1 MKAANLLEVI
11 EQHAQRTPEHPAL
24 IWQSDHSTQKLTYK
38 KLWQRIIELAN
49 GLEQI
54 GVHKQTKVGILSH
67 NNPCQI
73 ISDLAVL
80 SLGAVSIPIDPY
92 LPKSQVLPLL
102 DRFDVEV
109 LIAETAEL
117 SAQLKQL
124 PTFKNRLVVIFD
136 EDNSEQ
142 SIYSFTTLLEIGA
155 AAISNDD
162 DPPDHHYVRQQDLAT
177 IVHTPGTWDLPK
189 GVMLSHGNILHN
201 LSSLA
206 QIVPISKHDVFTPLL
221 PASYIFERV
230 FNLFYPLTQGATVV
244 LGETTDSLTAYL
256 QATQPT
262 VLLGTLDLFR
272 QLKQELEGEFLQ
284 SGWWKKKVY
293 NWAARVGDQ
302 YTNYQQ
308 KGFNWSVPGDVRKRY
323 ERAHQMVFSKLRE
336 QTGGRLRFLL
346 CTGDVVD
353 KELRTFYSIL
363 ELPILSC
370 YHMTECAG
378 FVASQ
383 SLLQQKTD
391 NVGHALPEH
400 HVRQLADGELII
412 QSPSVMM
419 GYYKAPEKTTATLI
433 DGWLQTGDRATIDE
447 QGHIQIMPRP
457 PYGMILNNGQT
468 IIPSLLEE
476 KLINSPY
483 IQQAVAIGHMRKFTS
498 VIILPNIE
506 AITEYA
512 KEEDFPS
519 EDLQEIMR
527 SQLIHSLIQRE
538 INQYVKELPA
548 ALQPKKFLLVE
559 ELLSLKSGTLT
570 AFGHIRRWVVESIY
584 QQALELLYQ
593 SSSKERSLLNTN
605 KE

>member
-1 MKAANLLEVI
+1 VKAANLLEVI
-11 EQHAQRTPEHPAL
+11 EHHAQHTPEHPAL
-24 IWQSDHSTQKLTYK
+24 IWQSDNATQELTYR
-38 KLWQRIIELAN
+38 KLWQRIMEFAN

-102 DRFDVEV
+102 DRFDVEI

-117 SAQLKQL
+117 SAQLKHL

-136 EDNSEQ
+136 EDNREQ
-142 SIYSFTTLLEIGA
+142 SIYSFTTLLEKGA
-155 AAISNDD
+155 SATSIDD
-162 DPPDHHYVRQQDLAT
+162 HPEHRYVRQQDLAT

-201 LSSLA
+201 ISVLTKMF
-206 QIVPISKHDVFTPLL
+206 PISKHDVFTPLL
-221 PASYIFERV
+221 PTSYIFERV
-230 FNLFYPLTQGATVV
+230 FNLFYPLTQGATVI

-262 VLLGTLDLFR
+262 VLLGTSDLYR
-272 QLKQELEGEFLQ
+272 QLKQELEEGFLQ
-284 SGWWKKKVY
+284 NGWWKKKVY
-293 NWAARVGDQ
+293 EWAARIGDQ

-308 KGFNWSVPGDVRKRY
+308 KGFNWSVPDDVRKRY

-353 KELRTFYSIL
+353 EELRTFFSIL

-400 HVRQLADGELII
+400 HVKQLTDGELII

-419 GYYKAPEKTTATLI
+419 GYYKAPEKTTATII
-433 DGWLQTGDRATIDE
+433 DGWLQTGDRAIIDE
-447 QGHIQIMPRP
+447 QGHIQLMPRP
-457 PYGMILNNGQT
+457 PVGMVLTNGQT
-468 IIPSLLEE
+468 IIPNLLEE
-476 KLINSPY
+476 KLIESPY
-483 IQQAVAIGHMRKFTS
+483 IQQAVVVGHMRKFLS
-498 VIILPNIE
+498 VLLLPNIE
-506 AITEYA
+506 AIVEFA
-512 KEEDFPS
+512 KEENFPS
-519 EDLQEIMR
+519 EDLQEILQ
-527 SQLIHSLIQRE
+527 SQLVHSLIQRE
-538 INQYVKELPA
+538 INKYAQELPA

-559 ELLSLKSGTLT
+559 ELLSLKRGTLT
-570 AFGHIRRWVVESIY
+570 AFGHIRRWVIESIF
-584 QQALELLYQ
+584 QQELELLYQ
-593 SSSKERSLLNTN
+593 SSTKERISLHTN

>member
-11 EQHAQRTPEHPAL
+11 EHHAQHTPEHPAL
-24 IWQSDHSTQKLTYK
+24 IWQSDHETQELTYQKLWK
-38 KLWQRIIELAN
+38 RIVEFAN

-92 LPKSQVLPLL
+92 LPKSQVIPLL
-102 DRFDVEV
+102 DRFDVEI

-117 SAQLKQL
+117 SDQLKRL
-124 PTFKNRLVVIFD
+124 PTFKNRLVAIFD
-136 EDNSEQ
+136 EDKSEQ
-142 SIYSFTTLLEIGA
+142 SIYSFTTLLEKGA
-155 AAISNDD
+155 AAINENKPSE
-162 DPPDHHYVRQQDLAT
+162 HRYVRQEDLAT

-201 LSSLA
+201 LSVLA
-206 QIVPISKHDVFTPLL
+206 QMFPISKYDVFTPFL
-221 PASYIFERV
+221 PTSYIFERI
-230 FNLFYPLTQGATVV
+230 FNLFYPLTQGATVI
-244 LGETTDSLTAYL
+244 LGESTDSLTAYL
-256 QATQPT
+256 QTTRPT
-262 VLLGTLDLFR
+262 VFLGTSNLFR
-272 QLKQELEGEFLQ
+272 QLKQELEQEYLQ
-284 SGWWKKKVY
+284 SGWLKKKIY
-293 NWAARVGDQ
+293 QWAARVGDQ

-308 KGFNWSVPGDVRKRY
+308 KGFNWSVPNDVRKRY
-323 ERAHQMVFSKLRE
+323 ERAHQIVFSKLRE
-336 QTGGRLRFLL
+336 FTGGRLRFLL

-353 KELRTFYSIL
+353 EELRTFFSLL

-400 HVRQLADGELII
+400 RVQQLADGELII

-419 GYYKAPEKTTATLI
+419 GYYKAPEKTSATI
-433 DGWLQTGDRATIDE
+433 INGWLQTGDRAEIDE
-447 QGHIQIMPRP
+447 HGHIQLLP
-457 PYGMILNNGQT
+457 PPPFGMVLTNGQT
-468 IIPSLLEE
+468 IVPNRLEE
-476 KLINSPY
+476 QLIKSPY
-483 IQQAVAIGHMRKFTS
+483 IQQAVAVGHMRKFTS
-498 VIILPNIE
+498 VLLLPNTE
-506 AITEYA
+506 AIVQYA
-512 KEEDFPS
+512 KEEGFPS
-519 EDLQEIMR
+519 EDLQEILQ

-538 INQYVKELPA
+538 INKHSQELPPI
-548 ALQPKKFLLVE
+548 LKPKKFLLVE
-559 ELLSLKSGTLT
+559 ELLSLKLGTLT

-584 QQALELLYQ
+584 QQELELLYQ
-593 SSSKERSLLNTN
+593 SSTKERSSPNIN